1 MQKDMS
7 ETAPATDGRIRLVVV
22 GAHLSG
28 MPLNHELAGLG
39 AVLLRA
45 DTTAPVYRLF
55 ALAEGKPGLLRVAA
69 GGAAIAVELW
79 TLDAAGFGRF
89 VNAIPAPL
97 SIGKVQLS
105 DSSSESGFLVEHAAI
120 AGARDITSFGGWRE
134 FRRTLQ
140 IA

>member
-1 MQKDMS
+1 MQNDMS
-7 ETAPATDGRIRLVVV
+7 KTAPATDGPIRLVVV

-28 MPLNHELAGLG
+28 MPLNHELASLG
-39 AVLLRA
+39 AELVRA

-55 ALAEGKPGLLRVAA
+55 ALPEGKPGLLRVTA
-69 GGAAIAVELW
+69 GGAAISVELW
-79 TLDAAGFGRF
+79 TLSAAAFGRF

-105 DSSSESGFLVEHAAI
+105 DGSAESGFLVEHAAI
-120 AGARDITSFGGWRE
+120 VTARDITSFGGWRE
-134 FRRTLQ
+134 FRQTLQ